1 MNKDELKKE
10 AKILSVMAGYI
21 SQGKIEPTEEQIK
34 MILALNNGLYRN
46 VCKNNKK
53 LKDDVSEDIEK

>member
-1 MNKDELKKE
+1 
-10 AKILSVMAGYI
+10 MAGYI